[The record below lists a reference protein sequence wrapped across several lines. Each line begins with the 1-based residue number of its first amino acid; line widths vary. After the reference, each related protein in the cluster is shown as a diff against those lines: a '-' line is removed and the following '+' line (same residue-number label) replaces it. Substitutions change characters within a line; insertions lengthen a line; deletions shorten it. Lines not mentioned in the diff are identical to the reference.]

1 MAIGKQAYI
10 GTAGGPYVPGAPGS
24 SINQAVIAFND
35 EVVSGLV
42 AGAEDDWFIPYSYT
56 PPATGLITIVNYPV
70 SGTKMQDWKG
80 TPAREE
86 LGSKQKSF
94 GIDIKQMGAHADSFR
109 IRAGDTSHWSQAPDA
124 MYLAARKVLGISL
137 GEIWTDAK
145 ANPNNHLNSWGQ
157 PWLQVTPSVN
167 LNNPF
172 KTAAEMGTYYNLTV
186 STAFTEAN
194 ILAAAIRLEQRA
206 GTDGRKLG
214 LKAKYLVVPWAK
226 KRQAENLVHK
236 LILVANAA
244 GTAGGIT
251 STITNEFEVL
261 PSIEMPDNFWG
272 IWADM
277 SGFSAKMKPFVVLRG
292 VGAPLGNV
300 AVGTGALGA
309 VPSAIGGM
317 GGTPNLD
324 GFSNTGLPEYLVEF
338 WGTNSALYETTK
350 KVAVDIFTINSIAVQ
365 DGRLMEMCTTDA

>member
-1 MAIGKQAYI
+1 MAGKQAYI

-35 EVVSGLV
+35 EVVNGLV
-42 AGAEDDWFIPYSYT
+42 AGEADEWFIPYSYT

-70 SGTKMQDWKG
+70 SGTKMQEWKG

-86 LGSKQKSF
+86 LGSKQKSY
-94 GIDIKQMGAHADSFR
+94 GINIGQIGAHADTFR

-124 MYLAARKVLGISL
+124 MYLAARKKLGIEL
-137 GEIWTDAK
+137 GELWTDAK
-145 ANPNNHLNSWGQ
+145 VNPNNHLNSWGQ

-172 KTAAEMGTYYNLTV
+172 KLAADFGTYYNLTV
-186 STAFTEAN
+186 SQAFTEAN
-194 ILAAAIRLEQRA
+194 ILATAIRLEQRR

-214 LKAKYLVVPWAK
+214 LKARYLVVPWGK
-226 KRQAENLVHK
+226 KRLAENFIKK

-244 GTAGGIT
+244 GTAGGNT
-251 STITNEFEVL
+251 STISQEFEVIA
-261 PSIEMPDNFWG
+261 SIEMPDNFWG
-272 IWADM
+272 LWADM
-277 SGFSAKMKPFVVLRG
+277 SGFSAKMRPFTVLRG
-292 VGAPLGNV
+292 VGAPLGNNK
-300 AVGTGALGA
+300 AGTGSIGSA
-309 VPSAIGGM
+309 PSAIGGM

-324 GFSNTGLPEYLVEF
+324 AFANTGLPEYLVEF

-350 KVAVDIFTINSIAVQ
+350 KVAVDIFTINSITEQ